1 MVLCNLLLIFVPE
14 KSKLYLFN
22 HLKPKKYEKKDYI
35 LFSFAIIS
43 NKRKPCVPR
52 IKDYKKGVLPCK
64 FLITS

>member
-52 IKDYKKGVLPCK
+52 IKE
-64 FLITS
+64 S